1 MALEVSPG
9 VILTPTATKTA
20 TPTNYLSA
28 SEYNWI
34 AQHEPDAA
42 KQIVGRFGSQ
52 DITGMLEKLGKEF
65 SCDSDTYI
73 WKEEARLT
81 QLGTSVTRSSN
92 VFTLN
97 SHTFRVGETIM
108 VRNDSGSAA
117 LQGIVTVVD
126 TNTFTA
132 ICGQAA
138 DWTAVGTTAL
148 TVFAYSSE
156 FKKRTSG
163 MSQSLNSQFSSFENK
178 HVIIKEMVDESGSN
192 LAKKTWL
199 EVTNST
205 SGMRGYLWYYQ
216 NYNDT
221 EKRFRNAIEHGLI
234 RGVNWSAGSAAVSA
248 GFQGTQGMISA
259 IQEGN
264 IHTGVITDMEDIDA
278 IINRFDAQG
287 QIPENYMYNNT
298 AQGIAIDDML
308 NAANV
313 QSVGWGAF
321 NNDENMAI
329 NLEFDG
335 FKRAGYSFYKTRWR
349 FLNTPTGEGSM
360 VGAKKVHG
368 VVIPSGSKTVK
379 QVLGDDSTTQPMVHV
394 KYRAS
399 AETNRKFKMVITG
412 AEAGNSRVDE
422 KIVDFYTERMLCV
435 LGRNNTLIAQG

>member
-9 VILTPTATKTA
+9 VILTPTPTKTA
-20 TPTNYLSA
+20 TPTNYLSG
-28 SEYNWI
+28 SDYDWI
-34 AQHEPDAA
+34 KQYEPEAA
-42 KQIVGRFGSQ
+42 KQIVGRFGSG
-52 DITGMLEKLGKEF
+52 DITGMLEKTGKEYP
-65 SCDSDTYI
+65 CESDTYI

-81 QLGTSVTRSSN
+81 QLGTGVSRSAS

-97 SHTFRVGETIM
+97 GHTFRPGETIM
-108 VRNDSGSAA
+108 VRNDSGSVA
-117 LQGIVTVVD
+117 LQGIITEVD

-132 ICGQAA
+132 LCGEAA
-138 DWTAVGTTAL
+138 DWDAIGTTAL

-163 MSQSLNSQFSSFENK
+163 MSQSLNSQFDSFENR

-205 SGMRGYLWYYQ
+205 SGMRGFLWFYQ

-221 EKRFRNAIEHGLI
+221 EKRFRNKIEHGLI
-234 RGVNWSAGSAAVSA
+234 RGKNWTGAAASAGY
-248 GFQGTQGMISA
+248 QGTQGMIDA
-259 IQEGN
+259 IKEGN
-264 IHTGVITDMEDIDA
+264 IHTGMITDMEDIDA
-278 IINRFDAQG
+278 IINRFEAQG

-298 AQGIAIDDML
+298 AQNIAIDDML

-321 NNDENMAI
+321 DNSENMAI
-329 NLEFDG
+329 SLEFDG

-349 FLNTPTGEGSM
+349 FLNDPVGEGSM

-368 VVIPSGSKTVK
+368 VIIPSGSKTVK
-379 QVLGDDSTTQPMVHV
+379 QVIGDDSTTQPMIHV
-394 KYRAS
+394 KYRAG

>member
-28 SEYNWI
+28 SDYNWI
-34 AQHEPDAA
+34 NQYEPEAA
-42 KQIVGRFGSQ
+42 KQIVGRFGSG
-52 DITGMLEKLGKEF
+52 DITGMLEKLGKEYP
-65 SCDSDTYI
+65 CESDTYI
-73 WKEEARLT
+73 WKEEARLK
-81 QLGTSVTRSSN
+81 QLGTGITRSAN

-97 SHTFRVGETIM
+97 GHTYRVGETVM
-108 VRNDSGSAA
+108 VRNAAGTVA
-117 LQGIVTVVD
+117 LQGIVTEVA

-138 DWTAVGTTAL
+138 DWDAVGTTGL
-148 TVFAYSSE
+148 VVFAYSSE

-163 MSQSLNSQFSSFENK
+163 MSQSLNSQYSSFENR

-199 EVTNST
+199 EVTNT
-205 SGMRGYLWYYQ
+205 TTGMRGYLWFYQ

-221 EKRFRNAIEHGLI
+221 EKRFRNAIEHGLL
-234 RGVNWSAGSAAVSA
+234 RGVNWTAGSAAVSA
-248 GFQGTQGMISA
+248 GYQGTQGMISA
-259 IQEGN
+259 FQEGN
-264 IHTGVITDMEDIDA
+264 VFTGVITDLEDIDA

-298 AQGIAIDDML
+298 SQGIAIDDML

-321 NNDENMAI
+321 DNNESMAI
-329 NLEFDG
+329 SLEFDG
-335 FKRAGYSFYKTRWR
+335 FKRSGYSFYKTRHR
-349 FLNTPTGEGSM
+349 FLNDPTAEGSM
-360 VGAKKVHG
+360 VGAKKVHAF
-368 VVIPSGSKTVK
+368 VIPSGSKTVK
-379 QVLGDDSTTQPMVHV
+379 QLIGDDSTTQPMIHV
-394 KYRAS
+394 KYRAG
-399 AETNRKFKMVITG
+399 AETNRKFKMVVTG
-412 AEAGNSRVDE
+412 AEAGNSRIDE